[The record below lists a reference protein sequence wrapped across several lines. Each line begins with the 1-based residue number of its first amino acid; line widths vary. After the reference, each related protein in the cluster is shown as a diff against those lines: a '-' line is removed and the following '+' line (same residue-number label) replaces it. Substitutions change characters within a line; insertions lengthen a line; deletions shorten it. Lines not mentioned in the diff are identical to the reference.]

1 VKYQY
6 IPIFG
11 IGGVGMPK
19 NTSVTLG
26 DHFDNF
32 VAEQVQSGRYGSA
45 SEVIRAGLRKLED
58 DEQGLAILRGE
69 IAKGLSS
76 LKGAG
81 SKPLDME
88 SIKARGRAVLTK
100 DT

>member
-1 VKYQY
+1 
-6 IPIFG
+6 
-11 IGGVGMPK
+11 MAK
-19 NTSVTLG
+19 NTSITLG

-32 VAEQVQSGRYGSA
+32 VAEQVQSGRYGSV

-76 LKGAG
+76 LEEVG
-81 SKPLDME
+81 SKPLDMD
-88 SIKARGRAVLTK
+88 SIKARGRAELIK
-100 DT
+100 EA